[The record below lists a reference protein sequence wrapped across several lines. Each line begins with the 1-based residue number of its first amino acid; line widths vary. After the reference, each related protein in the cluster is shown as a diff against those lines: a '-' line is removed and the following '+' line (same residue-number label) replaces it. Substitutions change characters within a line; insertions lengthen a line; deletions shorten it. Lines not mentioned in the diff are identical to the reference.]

1 MFNKIICKVWGHPAF
16 RATSCPF
23 TMMNYLVCDK
33 CGYTKVVRQMKSLLI
48 LGVIIALAVG
58 IYNIIYKGLIK
69 EFDVLDLSNKTWE
82 EE

>member
-1 MFNKIICKVWGHPAF
+1 
-16 RATSCPF
+16 
-23 TMMNYLVCDK
+23 
-33 CGYTKVVRQMKSLLI
+33 MKSLLI
-48 LGVIIALAVG
+48 LGIIAALAVG